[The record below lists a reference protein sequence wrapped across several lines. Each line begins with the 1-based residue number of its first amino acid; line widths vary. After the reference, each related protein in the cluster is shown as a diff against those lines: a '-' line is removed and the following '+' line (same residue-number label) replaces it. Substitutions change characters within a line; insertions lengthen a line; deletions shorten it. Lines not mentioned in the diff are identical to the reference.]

1 MSCRRSGLKINQTNP
16 KKEKSHYKE
25 KMPELMY
32 LTVKF
37 VQEITL
43 RLWYG
48 YGIRV
53 CIALPP
59 EIVIGGHVGLS
70 FCARQFF

>member
-1 MSCRRSGLKINQTNP
+1 
-16 KKEKSHYKE
+16 
-25 KMPELMY
+25 MPELMY
-32 LTVKF
+32 LIVKF

-43 RLWYG
+43 YSWYG

-53 CIALPP
+53 CIALLP
-59 EIVIGGHVGLS
+59 EIVIGGHVGLL